1 MQNLVSATKIS
12 WSFYEKV
19 FELEEAI
26 DYPLKITKSFSSF
39 SDFNARKSDLNDYVR
54 AETNCQNESKINPR
68 GDSNS
73 KNSFPWNKIFKCMKL
88 SFFGLFCRLL
98 ISFYFLVDSAPLL
111 WVLFHLLLLQ
121 NISYAPGVFVKC
133 IVI

>member
-19 FELEEAI
+19 FELKEDI

-73 KNSFPWNKIFKCMKL
+73 KNSFKETRFSNAWNFN
-88 SFFGLFCRLL
+88 FFGLFCRLL
-98 ISFYFLVDSAPLL
+98 IT
-111 WVLFHLLLLQ
+111 
-121 NISYAPGVFVKC
+121 
-133 IVI
+133 